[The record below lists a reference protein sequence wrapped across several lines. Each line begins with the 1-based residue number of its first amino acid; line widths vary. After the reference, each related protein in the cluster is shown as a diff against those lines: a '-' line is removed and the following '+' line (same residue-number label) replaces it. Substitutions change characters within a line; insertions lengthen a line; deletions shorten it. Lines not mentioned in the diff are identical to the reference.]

1 MGRGFIFVIF
11 FICFVVFAI
20 IKLAFTG
27 AAAAFEAVFDPNA
40 KDERITK
47 LINDCMIKV
56 SHVMHQK
63 YTAQPGEL
71 KMAILQLTPAVQ
83 SMILEAGYK
92 IEATVAAKIV
102 CQAIVDGGHATAEE
116 VQSALA

>member
-1 MGRGFIFVIF
+1 MGRAFIFVIF
-11 FICFVVFAI
+11 FACFVVFAI

-27 AAAAFEAVFDPNA
+27 VAAAFEAVFDPNA
-40 KDERITK
+40 KDEKIK
-47 LINDCMIKV
+47 ALINDCMIKV

-63 YTAQPGEL
+63 YTKQPGEL

-92 IEATVAAKIV
+92 APATVAAGIV
-102 CQAIVDGGHATAEE
+102 CQAIVGGGHATEEE
-116 VQSALA
+116 VKSTLA